1 MPAAERCWLN
11 AAHCHPWYA
20 DCRGGCPRWSLPPW
34 MDRESRRAH
43 SRLRSEAVPARDR
56 SRHIECGTASS
67 LRWARYTVDTN
78 QGRASAQELKDM
90 RFVDEARS
98 DSSDRGSSK
107 VQNLSLDRVERL
119 VAQCASYLDLSH
131 KRIPTPLGRDEV
143 EVDRSS
149 CAEHFESTAKNEK
162 CSTLTAFLW
171 QRFMWES
178 RVQPRPGDYMRGV
191 GQRAQPAKGLDL

>member
-1 MPAAERCWLN
+1 MRALFGGASGPPPVPKDPGGPSMTGLMASDEKGPSEPELRGTLLFPAEAHPMPAAERCWLN

-78 QGRASAQELKDM
+78 QGR
-90 RFVDEARS
+90 
-98 DSSDRGSSK
+98 
-107 VQNLSLDRVERL
+107 
-119 VAQCASYLDLSH
+119 
-131 KRIPTPLGRDEV
+131 
-143 EVDRSS
+143 
-149 CAEHFESTAKNEK
+149 
-162 CSTLTAFLW
+162 
-171 QRFMWES
+171 
-178 RVQPRPGDYMRGV
+178 
-191 GQRAQPAKGLDL
+191 